1 MKKKYLKLISAA
13 LMMSMLFSQTA
24 FASQATVEEL
34 KQKTEEAQ
42 QEVNAI
48 SGQKANAQAEV
59 NSLQEDLTALLE
71 VIDQLERDMIAKGEE
86 IMKAEAELEEAK
98 KREASQYAAMR
109 LRIKFMYEEGNSTFL
124 TILMSADDFADAL
137 NKAEYVSNISEY
149 DRNML
154 VEYVETKEEV
164 ERLKAALEA
173 QMAEMEALQA
183 EYTAQQEN
191 LNNMIAQKQQE
202 VADFDAQL
210 NAAIVQLENAKK
222 AQQEEEARVAA
233 IEAARRAAE
242 QEAARRAA
250 AAASAQSTGS
260 GEVYDS
266 EGGGD
271 DGGSDDGAS
280 YSSNIAP
287 PAGASTIVA
296 AAYGQIGVPY
306 VWGGTSP
313 GVGLDCSGLV
323 QYCYRC
329 AGIYIPRTSGA
340 ILASGTRVSNPVP
353 GDICWTPGHVAIY
366 IGGGQMIEAQQPGTT
381 IKISPVRVSVY
392 VRY

>member
-1 MKKKYLKLISAA
+1 MKKYMKMIPAVMLSCV
-13 LMMSMLFSQTA
+13 LFSQTV
-24 FASQATVEEL
+24 FASQATVDEL

-59 NSLQEDLTALLE
+59 NSLQADLTALLE

-86 IMKAEAELEEAK
+86 IMKAEAELNEAK

-109 LRIKFMYEEGNSTFL
+109 LRIKFMYEEGNSSFL

-191 LNNMIAQKQQE
+191 LNAMIAQKQQE

-222 AQQEEEARVAA
+222 AQHEEEARLAA

-250 AAASAQSTGS
+250 AASSAQAGGSGS
-260 GEVYDS
+260 GETYDS
-266 EGGGD
+266 EGGD
-271 DGGSDDGAS
+271 DGEEEVS
-280 YSSNIAP
+280 YSANIAP
-287 PAGASTIVA
+287 PAGAGTIVS

-340 ILASGTRVSNPVP
+340 ILAAGTRVSNPVP

>member
-1 MKKKYLKLISAA
+1 MKKYMKMIPAVMLSCV
-13 LMMSMLFSQTA
+13 LFSQTV
-24 FASQATVEEL
+24 FASQATVDEL

-59 NSLQEDLTALLE
+59 NSLQADLTALLE

-86 IMKAEAELEEAK
+86 IMKAEAELNEAK

-109 LRIKFMYEEGNSTFL
+109 LRIKFMYEEGNSSFL

-191 LNNMIAQKQQE
+191 LNVMIAQKQQE

-222 AQQEEEARVAA
+222 AQHEEEARLAA

-250 AAASAQSTGS
+250 AAASSGQSAGS
-260 GEVYDS
+260 GETYDS
-266 EGGGD
+266 EGGD
-271 DGGSDDGAS
+271 DGEEEVS
-280 YSSNIAP
+280 YSANIAP
-287 PAGASTIVA
+287 PAGAGTIVS

-340 ILASGTRVSNPVP
+340 ILAAGTRVSNPVP

>member
-1 MKKKYLKLISAA
+1 MKKYMKMIPAVMLSCV
-13 LMMSMLFSQTA
+13 LFSQTV
-24 FASQATVEEL
+24 FASQATVDEL

-59 NSLQEDLTALLE
+59 NSLQTDLTALLE

-86 IMKAEAELEEAK
+86 IMKAEAELNEAK

-109 LRIKFMYEEGNSTFL
+109 LRIKFMYEEGNSSFL

-191 LNNMIAQKQQE
+191 LNAMIAQKQQE

-222 AQQEEEARVAA
+222 AQHEEEARLAA

-260 GEVYDS
+260 GETYDS
-266 EGGGD
+266 EGGD
-271 DGGSDDGAS
+271 DGEEEVS
-280 YSSNIAP
+280 YSANIAP
-287 PAGASTIVA
+287 PAGAGTIVS

-340 ILASGTRVSNPVP
+340 ILAAGTRVSNPVP